1 MESLLRAPS
10 LSRRFATGPSL
21 SHFRGRGASLPSPER
36 CGRQRRQR
44 SACHGRDRPGS
55 HSRPRRRRQRGQR
68 VPAPDRGLPVRRRH
82 LRADGG
88 LSARGFVIVIAS
100 NQSGI
105 GRGYYTEADFER
117 LMGWMKAEFARRGV
131 AIAGVYHC
139 PDHPTEGVGR
149 YRRANPWRKPG
160 PGMLLQAARDLDLD
174 LARSWTVGD
183 KMTDIEAGRAAGVGT
198 LVRYDP
204 LAPAVARCQDFWV
217 VPRLEATVELLAKER
232 G

>member
-1 MESLLRAPS
+1 MAG
-10 LSRRFATGPSL
+10 T
-21 SHFRGRGASLPSPER
+21 GRGLILD
-36 CGRQRRQR
+36 
-44 SACHGRDRPGS
+44 RDGVVNEDSGYLHRIEDC
-55 HSRPRRRRQRGQR
+55 RF
-68 VPAPDRGLPVRRRH
+68 V
-82 LRADGG
+82 DGIFE
-88 LSARGFVIVIAS
+88 LTAAFVARGFAVVIAS

-117 LMGWMKAEFARRGV
+117 LMDWMKAEFAGRGV
-131 AIAGVYHC
+131 VLAGVYHC
-139 PDHPTEGVGR
+139 PDHPTEGVGL

-183 KMTDIEAGRAAGVGT
+183 KMSDVEAGRTAGVGT

-204 LAPAVARCQDFWV
+204 LAPGVARCQDFWV
-217 VPRLEATVELLAKER
+217 VPSLRAVTELLAREA

>member
-1 MESLLRAPS
+1 MAG
-10 LSRRFATGPSL
+10 T
-21 SHFRGRGASLPSPER
+21 GRGLILD
-36 CGRQRRQR
+36 
-44 SACHGRDRPGS
+44 RDG
-55 HSRPRRRRQRGQR
+55 
-68 VPAPDRGLPVRRRH
+68 VVNEDRGYLYRIEECRFVDGIFE
-82 LRADGG
+82 LAADFA
-88 LSARGFVIVIAS
+88 ARGFAIVIAS

-117 LMGWMKAEFARRGV
+117 LMAWMKGEFARRGV
-131 AIAGVYHC
+131 TIAGVYHC

-174 LARSWTVGD
+174 LGGSWTVGD
-183 KMTDIEAGRAAGVGT
+183 QMSDIEAGRAAGVGM

-204 LAPAVARCQDFWV
+204 LAPEVARCDDFWV
-217 VPRLEATVELLAKER
+217 VPRLRAVTELLAREA

>member
-1 MESLLRAPS
+1 MAG
-10 LSRRFATGPSL
+10 T
-21 SHFRGRGASLPSPER
+21 GRGLILDRDGVVNEDSGYL
-36 CGRQRRQR
+36 RRAEDCR
-44 SACHGRDRPGS
+44 FVDSIFELTAGF
-55 HSRPRRRRQRGQR
+55 
-68 VPAPDRGLPVRRRH
+68 A
-82 LRADGG
+82 
-88 LSARGFVIVIAS
+88 ARGFAIVIAS

-105 GRGYYTEADFER
+105 GRGYYTEVDFER
-117 LMGWMKAEFARRGV
+117 LMAWMNAEFARRGV

-139 PDHPTEGVGR
+139 PDHPTEGIGR

-160 PGMLLQAARDLDLD
+160 PGMLLQAAGDLGLD

-183 KMTDIEAGRAAGVGT
+183 QMSDIEAGRAAGVGT

-217 VPRLEATVELLAKER
+217 VSRLAAVTELLAREA